1 MGKSGQATEYTLE
14 QIKDLTAGG
23 DTLGEGRK
31 VVSSAGTAEALGAST
46 VIKEVLLTAE
56 LNNTGIMCVGGSG
69 VIAAEATREGTPL
82 DPGESMRIVT
92 NNLANIYIDSTV
104 NGDGVTYTTQV

>member
-14 QIKDLTAGG
+14 QLKNLTAGG
-23 DTLGEGRK
+23 DTLDEGRK
-31 VVSSAGTAEALGAST
+31 VVAAAGTAVVLGAST
-46 VIKEVLLTAE
+46 TIKEVLITAE
-56 LNNTGIMCVGGSG
+56 LNNTGVMCVGGSG

-82 DPGESMRIVT
+82 EAGESMRIVT
-92 NNLANIYIDSTV
+92 SDLANVYIDSTV

>member
-14 QIKDLTAGG
+14 QTKDLLAGG

-31 VVSSAGTAEALGAST
+31 VVASAGTAEALGTSAT
-46 VIKEVLLTAE
+46 IKEVLITAE
-56 LNNTGIMCVGGSG
+56 LNNTGVICVGGSG

-82 DPGESMRIVT
+82 ELGESMRIAT